1 LVFQN
6 RGMRY
11 SCCGCVCVCVC
22 WGRLI
27 SILSFHI
34 WTDRSVTVTFSPF
47 FRFDFSVL
55 RVVYSSFNSN
65 FYFKETF
72 FCFFRIF
79 RKPQLFWVAGKK
91 FGAKLLF
98 FKNLNLVFL
107 IINSSRG
114 ELTAMVCY
122 LMIEFRYTTHRR
134 TNRLV
139 NVSLLSLSLSF
150 VIALYSLAE
159 TKFPDRNNSQSF
171 RFRALSAATLVQ

>member
-1 LVFQN
+1 MCYLDPN
-6 RGMRY
+6 
-11 SCCGCVCVCVC
+11 
-22 WGRLI
+22 
-27 SILSFHI
+27 SIYGLTGLSLSHFPLFFVSI
-34 WTDRSVTVTFSPF
+34 
-47 FRFDFSVL
+47 FRFCV
-55 RVVYSSFNSN
+55 SFILLLTQMFILKKHFFVFFVSLENRNCFGLQEKNSAPN
-65 FYFKETF
+65 FYF
-72 FCFFRIF
+72 
-79 RKPQLFWVAGKK
+79 L
-91 FGAKLLF
+91 
-98 FKNLNLVFL
+98 NLNLVFL
-107 IINSSRG
+107 IINPSRG

>member
-34 WTDRSVTVTFSPF
+34 WTDRSVTVTFSSF

-55 RVVYSSFNSN
+55 RVVSSSFNSN
-65 FYFKETF
+65 VYFKETF
-72 FCFFRIF
+72 FFVFSFLLENRKCFGLQEKNSAPNFYF
-79 RKPQLFWVAGKK
+79 L
-91 FGAKLLF
+91 
-98 FKNLNLVFL
+98 NLNLVFL
-107 IINSSRG
+107 IINPSRG